1 MTIPAF
7 QRPAEEMAAAA
18 GGCESD
24 EAALVR
30 EAVAGDGPSFDRI
43 VRIHSPRVF
52 RFLCQMTR
60 QRQDAEDLTQQTF
73 IKAFH
78 NLGRYDARRPI
89 INWLLTIARNC
100 ALNHFRS
107 AKKWV
112 EIPEETASDALSPS
126 GMAEQNEQTA
136 SLWERARTFLSQGQF
151 EVLWLR
157 FAEGLST
164 RETAELMGLTQTH
177 VKVLIFRARQKLI
190 KGEMP
195 S

>member
-1 MTIPAF
+1 MTIPAL
-7 QRPAEEMAAAA
+7 QSRAEEVAPALDGREA
-18 GGCESD
+18 D
-24 EAALVR
+24 EVQLVR
-30 EAVAGDGPSFDRI
+30 DSVAGDAGAFDCI

-73 IKAFH
+73 IRAFH

-89 INWLLTIARNC
+89 INWLLTIARRC

-107 AKKWV
+107 AKKW
-112 EIPEETASDALSPS
+112 EELPEEAPSDAPSPS
-126 GMAEQNEQTA
+126 GVAEQKEQA
-136 SLWERARTFLSQGQF
+136 ANIWARARALLSERQF
-151 EVLWLR
+151 EVMWLR
-157 FAEGLST
+157 FGENLST
-164 RETAELMGLTQTH
+164 GETAGLMGVTRTH
-177 VKVLIFRARQKLI
+177 VKVLVFRARQKLM

>member
-1 MTIPAF
+1 
-7 QRPAEEMAAAA
+7 MAAAA